1 LIFIGTSEK
10 EQNQAKNGK
19 KGSFSIH
26 INQKSVK
33 KVVFMGSI
41 NFVLTGRQK
50 KLIKKGTL

>member
-26 INQKSVK
+26 INQKSAK
-33 KVVFMGSI
+33 KAVFVGFHVFCFSRWAKKI
-41 NFVLTGRQK
+41 N
-50 KLIKKGTL
+50 